1 MEKVCKSSSSKYA
14 KIAGLHFQQGCSSVP
29 VWCQLVRVKLSSAR
43 LSRFN
48 PPTVF
53 QLYEFDLKGFVLH
66 VYIMTCH
73 SCLHWLCIMWAF
85 LFQRLATLIK
95 SLSTA
100 DQTKNKFIKN
110 RLPFGSR
117 ISHTCHFYFVML
129 LFLMLL
135 FYICCFGEADFKQ
148 WVTFKPF
155 PLIVL
160 HSLLKVRD
168 YLKMVYASSLSDLL
182 CQPANNT

>member
-1 MEKVCKSSSSKYA
+1 MQRSSPPGSSRTVTGSTTTEMEKVCKLSSSKYA
-14 KIAGLHFQQGCSSVP
+14 KIAGLHFQQGCSSAP

-48 PPTVF
+48 PFTEF

-73 SCLHWLCIMWAF
+73 SCLHWHYIMWAF

-95 SLSTA
+95 SLCTA
-100 DQTKNKFIKN
+100 DQAKNKFIKN

-117 ISHTCHFYFVML
+117 ISHIGHFYFVML
-129 LFLMLL
+129 LFSMLL
-135 FYICCFGEADFKQ
+135 FSICWFGKADFKQ
-148 WVTFKPF
+148 WGTSKPF

-160 HSLLKVRD
+160 HSLFTVRD
-168 YLKMVYASSLSDLL
+168 
-182 CQPANNT
+182 